1 MVTRVMR
8 RKTNCR
14 HMTDDHH
21 GRGVGR
27 ATLLV
32 RAVDAILGAHTLTL
46 KYDIG

>member
-1 MVTRVMR
+1 
-8 RKTNCR
+8 
-14 HMTDDHH
+14 MTDDHH